1 MIPDP
6 EPEASPASPPPPSA
20 GSSLAP
26 GILQNTGV
34 LALSGLVVRG
44 MGMGMMVFLARH
56 LGAEGYGT
64 YQRAEAFV
72 FLFSILA
79 SLGLDMILAREVARH
94 SPRTPEYLAGVM
106 TLKLMLGPVCFAL
119 ILGFARA
126 RGYQGDF
133 LWGIWCYSFV
143 LLLTAI
149 GQSCDAVFQGLG
161 DMGYIALANVVN
173 QLVFVVLGG
182 TCILLG
188 KDLRW
193 ILVTL
198 VVAGIARLAVS
209 AFLLARVRVGWVR
222 PAPGALLYLLK
233 QSIPIAFA
241 ASFFVV
247 YQQLDAVLLGE
258 LKGNAEVGW
267 YKASAKFLLFFTV
280 MRESFLV
287 AVYPV
292 FASVAHHDRARL
304 GGLATRAVRYQL
316 IVALYFIVC
325 FVFLPRVAPTLL
337 GEGFRNTA
345 TILPIMAWVLVPQT
359 ISITMSHVL
368 IASGN
373 QKRIMVATGLALL
386 VNAGLNLTLIPR
398 LGYIGA
404 ATAAATSEL
413 AVAGVNVYYVQR
425 YVARTRILRAIL
437 RPVIAAAVVGIVLHL
452 LPGLRLYQA
461 LPLAG
466 ILYVAGLLAL
476 RTFSGSELRQFW
488 AAVRDGLARARGSER
503 TGAGDLDPR

>member
-1 MIPDP
+1 MTPHS
-6 EPEASPASPPPPSA
+6 EPEASPAPPPSA
-20 GSSLAP
+20 AGKSLAP
-26 GILQNTGV
+26 GILHNTGV

-44 MGMGMMVFLARH
+44 MGMGMMVFLAH
-56 LGAEGYGT
+56 YLGAEGYGT

-94 SPRTPEYLAGVM
+94 SPRAPEYLAGVM

-119 ILGFARA
+119 VLGLARA

-161 DMGYIALANVVN
+161 DMGYIALANIVN
-173 QLVFVVLGG
+173 QLVFVILGG
-182 TCILLG
+182 ICILLR

-193 ILVTL
+193 ILATL
-198 VVAGIARLAVS
+198 VVAGG
-209 AFLLARVRVGWVR
+209 VRVLVSSYLISRVKIGWER
-222 PAPGALLYLLK
+222 PRPGALLYLLK

-247 YQQLDAVLLGE
+247 YQQLDSVLLGE
-258 LKGNAEVGW
+258 FKGNAEVGW

-280 MRESFLV
+280 LRESFLV

-292 FASVAHHDRARL
+292 FASVAHGDRTRL
-304 GGLATRAVRYQL
+304 GNLVTRSVRYQL
-316 IVALYFIVC
+316 IVALYFILC
-325 FVFLPRVAPTLL
+325 FVFLPRVAPKLL

-359 ISITMSHVL
+359 ISITMSYVL

-398 LGYIGA
+398 IGYIGA
-404 ATAAATSEL
+404 AAAAAISEL
-413 AVAGVNVYYVQR
+413 AVAGVNVYYVHR
-425 YVARTRILRAIL
+425 YVARTYILRAIV
-437 RPVIAAAVVGIVLHL
+437 RPVLAAAVVGLMLYL

-466 ILYVAGLLAL
+466 LLYVAGLLAL
-476 RTFSGSELRQFW
+476 RTFSSSELRQFW
-488 AAVRDGLARARGSER
+488 AAIRDGLARARGSVE
-503 TGAGDLDPR
+503 TIVGDFDPR